1 MAMADS
7 SLPRACI
14 CALRLEGDSSSELEE
29 PELDDWRDSRDE
41 APLPIIAGCT
51 MRR

>member
-1 MAMADS
+1 MADS

-29 PELDDWRDSRDE
+29 EPEPDEWRDSNEE
-41 APLPIIAGCT
+41 APLPVIAGCT